1 MLTDTGPILAML
13 DRGDSRHEA
22 VLALAKSF
30 PRGAFVTTWPCFTE
44 MMHLLGRRVGS
55 RGQDALWQFRRGGR
69 LIILEMTD
77 SEIDR
82 CEALMQRYNDR
93 PMDLGDASL
102 VAVAESRSIKQIF
115 TLDSDFWSYRLADG
129 SVLETIPGPRL

>member
-13 DRGDSRHEA
+13 DRGDERHNA
-22 VLALAKSF
+22 VTTLANTF
-30 PRGAFVTTWPCFTE
+30 PRGPFVTTWPCFTE

-55 RGQDALWQFRRGGR
+55 RGQEGLWKFRRGVR
-69 LIILEMTD
+69 LLILDMTD
-77 SEIDR
+77 TEVDR
-82 CEALMQRYNDR
+82 CEALMQQYSDR

-102 VAVAESRSIKQIF
+102 VAVAESRAMRQVF

>member
-13 DRGDSRHEA
+13 DRGDERHDP
-22 VLALAKSF
+22 VVALAKTFS
-30 PRGAFVTTWPCFTE
+30 RGPFVTTWPCFTE

-55 RGQDALWQFRRGGR
+55 RGQQALWTLRRGGR
-69 LIILEMTD
+69 LALLEMTPD
-77 SEIDR
+77 ETDR
-82 CEALMQRYNDR
+82 CEALMHRYSDR

-102 VAVAESRSIKQIF
+102 VAVAESRAIKQIF

-129 SVLETIPGPRL
+129 SVLETIPGPRH

>member
-13 DRGDSRHEA
+13 DRGDERHAA
-22 VLALAKSF
+22 VLALAKTFS
-30 PRGAFVTTWPCFTE
+30 RGPFVTTWPCFTE

-55 RGQDALWQFRRGGR
+55 RGQQALWTLRRGGR
-69 LIILEMTD
+69 LALLEMTGD
-77 SEIDR
+77 EADR
-82 CEALMQRYNDR
+82 CEALMQQYSDR

-102 VAVAESRSIKQIF
+102 VAVAESRAIKQVF

-129 SVLETIPGPRL
+129 SVLETIPGPRH

>member
-13 DRGDSRHEA
+13 DRGDERHEA
-22 VLALAKSF
+22 VRALANTF
-30 PRGAFVTTWPCFTE
+30 PRGPFVTTWPCFTE
-44 MMHLLGRRVGS
+44 MMHLLGRRVGT
-55 RGQDALWQFRRGGR
+55 RGQEALWNFRRGGR
-69 LIILEMTD
+69 LLILDMTD
-77 SEIDR
+77 AEVDR
-82 CEALMQRYNDR
+82 CEALMQRYDDR

-102 VAVAESRSIKQIF
+102 VAVAESRSMRRIF